1 MEWMCGM
8 TLKTAETLRLR
19 LSDGL
24 RRHHTFHNSLCLIE
38 KKLEK
43 NRVNESMRYSYSCYN

>member
-8 TLKTAETLRLR
+8 TLKTIETLRLR

-43 NRVNESMRYSYSCYN
+43 K

>member
-8 TLKTAETLRLR
+8 TLKTIETLR

-24 RRHHTFHNSLCLIE
+24 RRHHTFHNSLCLIG
-38 KKLEK
+38 KKSSKK
-43 NRVNESMRYSYSCYN
+43 NRVNESMRSSSSCSN